1 MTLVKSR
8 EGDGKHHASNTGD
21 QQQHP
26 TRLGEKDHVNSSYRN
41 EATTATIGR
50 WGCSMQT
57 AAMTSFGP

>member
-1 MTLVKSR
+1 MTLVRSR
-8 EGDGKHHASNTGD
+8 EGMESTMPPTQVINNNT
-21 QQQHP
+21 P